1 MGCIGVT
8 RLLAMAI
15 AVSLTLGAAA
25 QDAEAKRMCKDR
37 EPRKG
42 CVDSKDVENGSID
55 ASKHLKHEARG
66 KFDSSSFFKNLDF
79 DTFGIFSRVLGI
91 NTPRPGVMI
100 ATGSASFLTNSGQGS
115 VSCRIST
122 SQNGLH
128 SVLKRFVASVNSEKG
143 LHTASMSATTSFKV
157 KPPGEIVVLLICE
170 KLFADGKLFMISD
183 SLSAQYYPTE
193 N

>member
-66 KFDSSSFFKNLDF
+66 KFDGRFFLDEVNAERLYAQNSFDP
-79 DTFGIFSRVLGI
+79 
-91 NTPRPGVMI
+91 PRPGVMI
-100 ATGSASFLTNSGQGS
+100 VTASASIFTISGQGS
-115 VSCRIST
+115 MSCEISAR
-122 SQNGLH
+122 QNGSN
-128 SVLKRFVASVNSEKG
+128 SVLKRFVASVNSAKG
-143 LHTASMSATTSFKV
+143 LFNAVMSATTSVKV
-157 KPPGEIVVLLICE
+157 KPLGRIFVLLFCK
-170 KLFADGKLFMISD
+170 KLFADGELDITHP

-193 N
+193 D